1 MQSETFTYYPPE
13 ELPAGNTKY
22 MQGISMVGNFSEGH
36 NAFGHSGATLGF
48 TAFMYWIEDTDI
60 IIVMLT
66 NIGQMHSGFQQSPPG
81 VFYDKVLVPAV
92 MQYLGR

>member
-66 NIGQMHSGFQQSPPG
+66 NIGQMHSGFQLSPPS